1 MDNYEKL
8 SPRNCPVALGWCCL
22 CLVMPRWPHHPL
34 WEPLQLTLCS
44 QVPSELCG
52 VDFEYI
58 SPSSRSTL
66 YELGLMF
73 LYVGLPMGGGGHV
86 SRPLGLGT
94 LRRNHSSRKPQRLSL
109 PRVRPTMAHLA
120 MFVAWGVQSG
130 VGVDTCAQN
139 HQQMPSGPRVP
150 GGDLF
155 LPRGVAA
162 QGAVGQDWWTV
173 GRLWSVD
180 LPTVCWSWHM
190 EATHA
195 GWPRPGLLSDH
206 CLLHGFS
213 GKLQP
218 IYNKAQGLFA
228 RKAKKKQKK
237 TRKNHISRAC
247 HFSSSSLSQNPA
259 QVLAN
264 VRPHAPSLTRS
275 WRSRGF
281 PWPQAPAVG
290 VSILF
295 SQGSLTPGPRL
306 SLHLVK

>member
-1 MDNYEKL
+1 
-8 SPRNCPVALGWCCL
+8 
-22 CLVMPRWPHHPL
+22 
-34 WEPLQLTLCS
+34 
-44 QVPSELCG
+44 
-52 VDFEYI
+52 
-58 SPSSRSTL
+58 
-66 YELGLMF
+66 
-73 LYVGLPMGGGGHV
+73 MGGGWSV
-86 SRPLGLGT
+86 SPPLGLGI
-94 LRRNHSSRKPQRLSL
+94 LRRNHGSRKPQRVAL
-109 PRVRPTMAHLA
+109 PRVKPKMAHLA
-120 MFVAWGVQSG
+120 MFVAWDVQSG
-130 VGVDTCAQN
+130 VGVGTGAQN
-139 HQQMPSGPRVP
+139 HQQTPSGPRVP
-150 GGDLF
+150 GGDLL
-155 LPRGVAA
+155 LPKGVAA
-162 QGAVGQDWWTV
+162 QGAVGRDRWTV

-190 EATHA
+190 EAMHA
-195 GWPRPGLLSDH
+195 GWPRPGLLSNY

-213 GKLQP
+213 GKFQP

-264 VRPHAPSLTRS
+264 VRPHAPSSTRS

-295 SQGSLTPGPRL
+295 SHGSLIPGPRL
-306 SLHLVK
+306 SLHLVKWA